1 MNLFIFFTD
10 LKNFCDDFCP
20 VILNLAYLLALVPSS
35 VDISKTSNISTNS
48 EILNNES
55 PNLWSSD
62 KVKESSNKRFLERER
77 EVQLNSATIRNNRYE
92 GKLVSINVSSRHL
105 SRDEISVLSKG
116 LKFFPTPKQI
126 NKVKIKEEIKVYG
139 RNLRLMWHFRND
151 H

>member
-1 MNLFIFFTD
+1 MKVLIYSLLIK
-10 LKNFCDDFCP
+10 LK
-20 VILNLAYLLALVPSS
+20 
-35 VDISKTSNISTNS
+35 
-48 EILNNES
+48 
-55 PNLWSSD
+55 
-62 KVKESSNKRFLERER
+62 KVLINVFWRER

-126 NKVKIKEEIKVYG
+126 NKVKIKEEIEVYG
-139 RNLRLMWHFRND
+139 RNLRLIWHFRND

>member
-1 MNLFIFFTD
+1 MKVLIYSLLIK
-10 LKNFCDDFCP
+10 LK
-20 VILNLAYLLALVPSS
+20 
-35 VDISKTSNISTNS
+35 
-48 EILNNES
+48 
-55 PNLWSSD
+55 
-62 KVKESSNKRFLERER
+62 KVLINVFWRER

-139 RNLRLMWHFRND
+139 RNLRLIWHFRNN

>member
-1 MNLFIFFTD
+1 MKVLIYGLLIK
-10 LKNFCDDFCP
+10 LK
-20 VILNLAYLLALVPSS
+20 
-35 VDISKTSNISTNS
+35 
-48 EILNNES
+48 
-55 PNLWSSD
+55 
-62 KVKESSNKRFLERER
+62 KVLINVFWRER

>member
-1 MNLFIFFTD
+1 MKVLIYGLLIK
-10 LKNFCDDFCP
+10 LK
-20 VILNLAYLLALVPSS
+20 
-35 VDISKTSNISTNS
+35 
-48 EILNNES
+48 
-55 PNLWSSD
+55 
-62 KVKESSNKRFLERER
+62 KVLINVFWRER

-126 NKVKIKEEIKVYG
+126 NKVKIKEEIEVYG
-139 RNLRLMWHFRND
+139 RNLRLIWHFRND